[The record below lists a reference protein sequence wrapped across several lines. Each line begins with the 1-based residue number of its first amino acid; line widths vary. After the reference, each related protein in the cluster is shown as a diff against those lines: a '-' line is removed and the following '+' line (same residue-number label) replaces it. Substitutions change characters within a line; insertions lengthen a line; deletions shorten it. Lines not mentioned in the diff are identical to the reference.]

1 VGKLFG
7 QFFEL
12 LFAIIGF
19 ATLSTWKKSPLL
31 MALVFMLSL
40 YYLALVLLTMSQLQ
54 NKSFLPFIMVILL
67 LGSVVSFL
75 GLMVISP
82 TIAWVDFSLWIFIFA
97 LVGYKNREEIYQM
110 INLPFIDGES
120 VNDNGMSKHNSEIPG
135 IESLPV

>member
-19 ATLSTWKKSPLL
+19 ATFSTWKKSPLL

-40 YYLALVLLTMSQLQ
+40 YYLALVLLTMLQLQ

-75 GLMVISP
+75 ALMMISP